1 MTDAEKFEL
10 RHTVY
15 RAIDAVF
22 HTVLP
27 ELHETGLI
35 AYQLPPFD
43 EKITLRRL
51 ETVRQA
57 LDAFA
62 TGDAVRIFR
71 AARDLRPPGVLQAWA
86 DDELTRTARE
96 TLVYTAARRL
106 LRETW
111 FSFPSL
117 RSFFKQ
123 KEQKDGS
130 EIPVE

>member
-1 MTDAEKFEL
+1 MTDAEKLEL
-10 RHTVY
+10 RYAVY
-15 RAIDAVF
+15 RAIDAAF

-27 ELHETGLI
+27 ELREIGLLT
-35 AYQLPPFD
+35 YQLPVFD

-57 LDAFA
+57 LDTFVA
-62 TGDAVRIFR
+62 GDAVRIFR

-86 DDELTRTARE
+86 DDELTRSARE

-117 RSFFKQ
+117 KSFFKQ
-123 KEQKDGS
+123 REQKDGN